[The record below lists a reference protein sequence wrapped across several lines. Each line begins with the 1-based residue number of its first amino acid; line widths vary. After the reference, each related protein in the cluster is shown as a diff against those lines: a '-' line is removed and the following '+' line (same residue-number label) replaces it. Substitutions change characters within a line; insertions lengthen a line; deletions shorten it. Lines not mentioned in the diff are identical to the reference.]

1 MIKRWYN
8 AHFQCSLVVQ
18 ELFANTWHAIIAGAD
33 QVSLSA
39 DQTVSKQ
46 FEKDDISIG
55 AVCLQCAPFDW
66 CAAALPHS
74 RLAQVPL
81 IRIKPSS
88 ELKLWI
94 HLIALSL
101 QCIVTQCH
109 RSGYHIKQILE
120 SIFESTTDASWTI
133 VKPTGSPS
141 LPFPCGSV
149 KLPLS
154 YSRLIASLVT
164 ASSGNLPTKHPTTVT
179 CNILG
184 HTFWNQ
190 FRLHSFPSSR
200 KHVNAIFAFDLDWDF
215 LVSYPERDIFFP
227 VICVDFQ
234 KYKKFH

>member
-1 MIKRWYN
+1 MFTCCARMICKHVTRHYCRSRPGVPVWL
-8 AHFQCSLVVQ
+8 S
-18 ELFANTWHAIIAGAD
+18 AGAD

-55 AVCLQCAPFDW
+55 AVCLQCGPFDC

-120 SIFESTTDASWTI
+120 SIFESTTDPSWT
-133 VKPTGSPS
+133 VVRPTGSPS

-179 CNILG
+179 CN
-184 HTFWNQ
+184 
-190 FRLHSFPSSR
+190 S
-200 KHVNAIFAFDLDWDF
+200 
-215 LVSYPERDIFFP
+215 
-227 VICVDFQ
+227 
-234 KYKKFH
+234 

>member
-1 MIKRWYN
+1 M
-8 AHFQCSLVVQ
+8 Q
-18 ELFANTWHAIIAGAD
+18 ELFANTWHAIIARLD

-55 AVCLQCAPFDW
+55 AVCLQCGPFDC

-120 SIFESTTDASWTI
+120 SIFVSTADPSWTI
-133 VKPTGSPS
+133 VRPS

-164 ASSGNLPTKHPTTVT
+164 ATNGNLPTKHPTTVT
-179 CNILG
+179 CN
-184 HTFWNQ
+184 
-190 FRLHSFPSSR
+190 S
-200 KHVNAIFAFDLDWDF
+200 
-215 LVSYPERDIFFP
+215 
-227 VICVDFQ
+227 
-234 KYKKFH
+234 